1 MNATSRNSSFQ
12 PQLKIEGIS
21 KTYGK
26 QKAVNDVTLE
36 IRSGETVGLF
46 GPNGSGKTT
55 IFEALIGFTRPDSGR
70 IWFEGQDITAFPTSA
85 RVRLG
90 LGYLPQEAAI
100 FRGLTVSQNLQVAL
114 EARPDLSG
122 GQRKAELERLI
133 EEYGLKGI
141 SSKQGSSLSG
151 GMRRRVEIIRVLAV
165 KPKVL
170 IFDEPFVGLDPVAV
184 DGIQALM
191 RDLVEEGYSIVLTD
205 HKVRE
210 ALSMCNRVYFISSGE
225 LQLEGSV
232 EDILSS
238 EAVKRQY
245 LGLNFDL

>member
-1 MNATSRNSSFQ
+1 MNATSQKADFQ

-21 KTYGK
+21 KVYGR
-26 QKAVNDVTLE
+26 QRALSDFTLE
-36 IRSGETVGLF
+36 VRQGETVGLF

-55 IFEALIGFTRPDSGR
+55 VFEILIGFTRSDSGR
-70 IWFEGQDITAFPTSA
+70 IWFEGQDITAFSPSA

-90 LGYLPQEAAI
+90 LGYLPQDAAI

-122 GQRKAELERLI
+122 GQRKVELERLI
-133 EEYGLKGI
+133 EEYGLKGCRGN
-141 SSKQGSSLSG
+141 QGGRLSG
-151 GMRRRVEIIRVLAV
+151 GMRRKVEIIRVLAV

-184 DGIQALM
+184 DDIQSLM
-191 RDLVEEGYSIVLTD
+191 KDLVKEGYSIVLTD

-210 ALSMCNRVYFISSGE
+210 ALSMCNRVYFLSSGE

-232 EDILSS
+232 DDILNS
-238 EAVKRQY
+238 EAVRQQY
-245 LGLNFDL
+245 LGANFNL

>member
-1 MNATSRNSSFQ
+1 MNAAAQDAGLQ

-21 KTYGK
+21 KTYGGK
-26 QKAVNDVTLE
+26 KVVRDVTLE
-36 IRSGETVGLF
+36 IGRGETVGLF

-55 IFEALIGFTRPDSGR
+55 IFEMLIGFTRPDSGS
-70 IWFEGQDITAFPTSA
+70 IWFENQDITEFSPSA

-100 FRGLTVSQNLQVAL
+100 FRSLTVSQNLQVAL

-122 GQRKAELERLI
+122 AQRKAELERLI
-133 EEYGLKGI
+133 GEYSLKDFRNT
-141 SSKQGSSLSG
+141 QGSRLSG

-165 KPKVL
+165 KPRVL

-184 DGIQALM
+184 DGIQVLM
-191 RDLVEEGYSIVLTD
+191 RDLIKEGYSIILTD

-210 ALSMCNRVYFISSGE
+210 ALSMCNHVYFISNGE
-225 LQLEGSV
+225 LQARGSV
-232 EDILSS
+232 DDILGN
-238 EAVKRQY
+238 EAVRQQY
-245 LGLNFDL
+245 LGANFNL